1 MSTLS
6 QGIGTKCVHSGYDP
20 RSNPTG
26 STVVPIYPTAGYVF
40 HDSAHAAALFNL
52 EAEGHIY
59 SRISNPTVEA
69 FEKKTAD
76 LEGGKAAVAFASGQA
91 AIFATIFNLA
101 VPGEEIVSSPNLYG
115 GTHTLFT
122 TDLARLGIRVV
133 FAPSTRI
140 QDVEKLIT
148 PKTRAL
154 YAEVLGNPR
163 LDVLD
168 IEAWAELAHS
178 HNIPLVVDSTFATPY
193 LCRPIEHGADIVI
206 HSTTKFIGGHGLV
219 IGGVVVDSGKFD
231 WAAGGFKQFC
241 DPEPAY
247 HNVIFAE
254 RFEAPFAARL
264 RSILLRDLGACLSP
278 FNAFLL
284 IVGVETLH
292 LRMERQC
299 ANAKAIA
306 EFLASHPKVSW
317 VNYPG
322 LSSSPYFHLAQ
333 KYLAGKG
340 GAMLTFGVKGGREA
354 GARLVDRLKLIK
366 HVANVGDAR
375 TLIIHPASTTHQQLT
390 PEEQEAAGVSPDLLR
405 LSAGIEDTDDII
417 ADLEMAL
424 ER

>member
-1 MSTLS
+1 MTDNYL
-6 QGIGTKCVHSGYDP
+6 GLGTKCVHSGCDP
-20 RSNPTG
+20 RSNSAGATM
-26 STVVPIYPTAGYVF
+26 VPVYQTTGYVF
-40 HDSAHAAALFNL
+40 QDSAHAAALFNL

-69 FEKKTAD
+69 FEMKVAQ
-76 LEGGKAAVAFASGQA
+76 LEGGKAAVAFASGMA
-91 AIFATIFNLA
+91 AIFAAALNLA
-101 VPGEEIVSSPNLYG
+101 APGEEIVSSPNLYG
-115 GTHTLFT
+115 GTYTLFT
-122 TDLARLGIRVV
+122 TDLARLGIKVL
-133 FAPSTRI
+133 FAPSTKI
-140 QDVEKLIT
+140 EDVEKLIT

-154 YAEVLGNPR
+154 YAEVIGNPR

-168 IEAWAELAHS
+168 IKAWAYLAHS
-178 HNIPLVVDSTFATPY
+178 HGIPLVVDSTFATPC

-219 IGGVVVDSGKFD
+219 IGGIVVDSGRFD
-231 WAAGGFKQFC
+231 WCSGGFKQFC
-241 DPEPAY
+241 QPEPAY
-247 HNVIFAE
+247 HNVVFAE

-284 IVGVETLH
+284 MVGTETLH
-292 LRMERQC
+292 LRMERHC
-299 ANAKAIA
+299 ANAQAVA
-306 EFLASHPKVSW
+306 QFLVSHPKVSW

-322 LSSSPYFHLAQ
+322 LSSNPYFQLAQ

-340 GAMLTFGVKGGREA
+340 GAILTFGVKGGKEA
-354 GARLVDRLKLIK
+354 GAQLVDKLKLIK
-366 HVANVGDAR
+366 HVANVGDVR

-405 LSAGIEDTDDII
+405 LSVGIEDARDII

-424 ER
+424 G